1 MKQFFKSQTCGIITA
16 LVLVLL
22 MCESRLFNFLINS
35 FLGKLI
41 LIGLVMYFSYI
52 HKILGIV
59 VVLFVIIIFNNNNMA
74 YYEGFEQLQDASGN
88 IQDAS
93 GNIKKAKIKQNNDDS
108 DNTTGKGTNGK
119 GTTGKGTNGKGTKL
133 KAAKMN
139 NNNSDSLEG
148 FDMISTE
155 NNMRKGKN
163 SNSIPVD
170 PFMNAS
176 TSITPYEGSNNVE
189 SFSTF

>member
-119 GTTGKGTNGKGTKL
+119 GTKL